1 MFNKKFLVISAA
13 IFLIVGCS
21 KKQEEVEEVVPEVE
35 TVIFQPGDMFSKTF
49 EQTKLSAQEANE
61 ILNELK
67 KLVNINKCKPNDFY
81 EVTYSTNTS
90 KSFPIPLH
98 NAPLAVPAGPEIT
111 VRKLRDTEIS
121 RFLISLSI

>member
-21 KKQEEVEEVVPEVE
+21 KKQEDVEEVVPEVE

-61 ILNELK
+61 I
-67 KLVNINKCKPNDFY
+67 
-81 EVTYSTNTS
+81 
-90 KSFPIPLH
+90 
-98 NAPLAVPAGPEIT
+98 
-111 VRKLRDTEIS
+111 
-121 RFLISLSI
+121 